1 MDSVP
6 GNMRVSAIAVSNS
19 LRAAIFAIWAALW
32 ATSGLAAADEEWL
45 AQMLEQENLLTELE
59 STRGPTDLSLIEP
72 LQAMVMLLRE
82 RSEYE
87 RVAALQEHQL
97 ELMRINHG
105 PEGAELIPLLKEMVL
120 IGVEAGDR
128 EAVSDFLRQLRVVT
142 ATQGDPV
149 ALLKAIELQAYW
161 HKTGGA
167 GRTHK
172 QRIESF
178 YEAHEL
184 FDELE
189 ILLDDAFDEGDPAIV
204 PWLYRVYMNKYHL
217 LGLLNSERAVRAVA
231 REELAWREGA
241 DALWAVGRA
250 TGGASASQTAGRW
263 GGGRFIPEAQE
274 TIEKITDVMEA
285 AGDVEAQAMA
295 TIYEADFHLLMNWA
309 SAWGKYRDARE
320 LLRRAGVAEERISLF
335 FSHPQQIP
343 YTRFHPTLEEAI
355 AQQDADLSRW
365 SPGNEDF
372 VHVAQFTAWSES
384 VPNLKSPISENVFW
398 NEDPSYYEAEL
409 DININS
415 VGFVPHVDVLA
426 FTPEN
431 NDVRFRLRRTAEELR
446 FRPVMEGNR
455 RRRVNDVHIRV
466 LIPRGSVET
475 AEVE

>member
-1 MDSVP
+1 MSDFFRILP
-6 GNMRVSAIAVSNS
+6 LG
-19 LRAAIFAIWAALW
+19 FASWVFLL
-32 ATSGLAAADEEWL
+32 SSESLAAADEEWL
-45 AQMLEQENLLTELE
+45 GQMQEQENLLAELE

-72 LQAMVMLLRE
+72 LQAMVVLLRG

-87 RVAALQEHQL
+87 RIAALQEHQL

-105 PEGAELIPLLKEMVL
+105 PEGVELIPLLKEMVL
-120 IGVEAGDR
+120 IGVEAEDR
-128 EAVSDFLRQLRVVT
+128 EAVSDYLRQLRVVT

-149 ALLKAIELQAYW
+149 ALLEAIELQAYW

-178 YEAHEL
+178 FEAHEL

-189 ILLDDAFDEGDPAIV
+189 ILLDDVFDEDDPAFV
-204 PWLYRVYMNKYHL
+204 PWLYRVYMNTYHL

-250 TGGASASQTAGRW
+250 TSGASASQTAGRW

-274 TIEKITDVMEA
+274 TMEKITEVLEA
-285 AGDVEAQAMA
+285 AGEVEAQAMA

-309 SAWGKYRDARE
+309 SAWRKYRDARE
-320 LLRRAGVAEERISLF
+320 LLRRAGVAEERIAMF
-335 FSHPQQIP
+335 FSRPQQIP
-343 YTRFHPTLEEAI
+343 YTSFHPTLEEAI
-355 AQQDADLSRW
+355 AQHDADLSRW
-365 SPGNEDF
+365 SPGQEGF
-372 VHVAQFTAWSES
+372 VHVAGFTAWSES
-384 VPNLKSPISENVFW
+384 VPNLKSPISESVFW

-415 VGFVPHVDVLA
+415 VGFVPHVDVMA
-426 FTPEN
+426 FEPEN
-431 NDVRFRLRRTAEELR
+431 NEVRFRLRRTAEDLR

-455 RRRVNDVHIRV
+455 RRRMNDVHLRV
-466 LIPRGSVET
+466 LIPRERT
-475 AEVE
+475 EITEVE

>member
-1 MDSVP
+1 MTGSRHVYP
-6 GNMRVSAIAVSNS
+6 KFLCTAI
-19 LRAAIFAIWAALW
+19 
-32 ATSGLAAADEEWL
+32 LAASVVLRVGESLAASDEEWL
-45 AQMLEQENLLTELE
+45 EQMQVQENLLAELE

-72 LQAMVMLLRE
+72 LQAMVVLLRE

-87 RVAALQEHQL
+87 RVADLQEHQL

-149 ALLKAIELQAYW
+149 ALLEAIEMQAYW

-178 YEAHEL
+178 FEAHEL

-189 ILLDDAFDEGDPAIV
+189 ILLDDVFDEGDPAIV

-250 TGGASASQTAGRW
+250 TSGASASQTAGRW

-274 TIEKITDVMEA
+274 TIEKITEVLEA

-309 SAWGKYRDARE
+309 SAWRKYRDARE
-320 LLRRAGVAEERISLF
+320 LLRQAEVPEDRIAMF
-335 FSHPQQIP
+335 FSRPQQIP
-343 YTRFHPTLEEAI
+343 YTRFHSTLEEAI
-355 AQQDADLSRW
+355 AQQQTDLSRW
-365 SPGNEDF
+365 SAGNEDF
-372 VHVAQFTAWSES
+372 VHVAGFTAWSES
-384 VPNLKSPISENVFW
+384 VPNVKSPISESVFW
-398 NEDPSYYEAEL
+398 NEDSSYYEAEL

-415 VGFVPHVDVLA
+415 VGFVPHVL
-426 FTPEN
+426 
-431 NDVRFRLRRTAEELR
+431 
-446 FRPVMEGNR
+446 
-455 RRRVNDVHIRV
+455 
-466 LIPRGSVET
+466 
-475 AEVE
+475 